1 MIRERP
7 VSLIATKLFA
17 HEVSC
22 VHYKLLQLDESLV
35 FVTFFSPEAFLINRL
50 FRLLWSFQVLSEF
63 LDRCINFRNVST

>member
-35 FVTFFSPEAFLINRL
+35 FVTFFPPKL
-50 FRLLWSFQVLSEF
+50 FS
-63 LDRCINFRNVST
+63 